1 MAIDLSQK
9 LVPVVGYV
17 QVKNADGSLMLD
29 DSGNGAY
36 ARMHSPASKIWE
48 VADAAMRRK
57 SLRRVRENGGKIEAV
72 ADEPI
77 EDIIDFLC
85 AITEEFINL
94 KVELPE
100 GETSAKALVKAIYTN
115 PQWGFI
121 RDQMKAD
128 ARDWGSILGKLPT
141 PANSGSA
148 SSPG

>member
-9 LVPVVGYV
+9 RVPAIGYV
-17 QVKNADGSLMLD
+17 QVKNPDGSLMLD
-29 DSGNGAY
+29 ENGSGAY
-36 ARMHSPASKIWE
+36 ARMHSPASKQWE

-77 EDIIDFLC
+77 EDTIDFLC

-94 KVELPE
+94 KVDLPE
-100 GETSAKALVKAIYTN
+100 GETGAKALVKAIYTD
-115 PQWGFI
+115 PQLGFI

-128 ARDWGSILGKLPT
+128 SRDWGALLGKLPT
-141 PANSGSA
+141 SSNSTSDTSHG
-148 SSPG
+148 